1 VASFRGQTLGHPK
14 ERVLARQMKLI
25 EESEP
30 APRSSRRN
38 KSRQSESTRT
48 AQRPREYFRANE
60 DTPRPLTLFLGDCL
74 EGMEKLLQP
83 QSIDVVVTSPPYNI
97 GVRYGS
103 YNDRI
108 PRETYLKWIRD
119 WARQIRRILAPHG
132 SLFLNIGSKPSD
144 PWVPF
149 DVAAQV
155 REWLVLQNVIH
166 WIKSIYVENDSYGD
180 SVAINVGHFKPIN
193 SKRFLN
199 DAHEYVF
206 HFTREG
212 KVPLD
217 RLSIGVP
224 YKDDSNVERW
234 KTAGKGVRCRGNNWY
249 IPYSTIQRRSTDRP
263 HPASFPP
270 ELAEM
275 CIRLHGLEKTSFAL
289 DPFLGIGNSAVA
301 CARLGVGMFGF
312 EIDEEYLA
320 VAKKRLLKSLGKAP

>member
-1 VASFRGQTLGHPK
+1 
-14 ERVLARQMKLI
+14 LARQMKLL
-25 EESEP
+25 EEPEP
-30 APRSSRRN
+30 TPRRGRKNQSRLAETAHEV
-38 KSRQSESTRT
+38 QSPSV
-48 AQRPREYFRANE
+48 YFRAE
-60 DTPRPLTLFLGDCL
+60 AGSLRPVALFVGDCF

-119 WARQIRRILAPHG
+119 WARLVRRILAPGG

-155 REWLVLQNVIH
+155 RGSLVLQNVIH
-166 WIKSIYVENDSYGD
+166 WIKSIYIENDSYGD
-180 SVAINVGHFKPIN
+180 SVSINVGHFKPIN

-212 KVPLD
+212 NVPLD

-249 IPYSTIQRRSTDRP
+249 IPYTTIQRRSTDRP

-275 CIRLHGLEKTSFAL
+275 CIRLHGLEKTKFVL
-289 DPFLGIGNSAVA
+289 DPFLGIGNTAVA

-320 VAKKRLLKSLGKAP
+320 VAKKRLLESLGKAR